1 VLQSQPLLKAM
12 LQNLEPLKKQG
23 NPDARDCYEHFLHA
37 YLRQPP
43 EQLGGVISTV
53 YNYLFENAPS
63 NDVQ

>member
-1 VLQSQPLLKAM
+1 M

-23 NPDARDCYEHFLHA
+23 NPDAMDCYEHFLHA

-53 YNYLFENAPS
+53 YNYQFENAPS